1 MSKGKLLAVCIVW
14 LMILAVGVVTW
25 RVWFAPS
32 IEESASQRAQAEA
45 KAAREA
51 REAELRRGG
60 SDSRYQSGVTIALD
74 GFSGYAVLRSPE
86 FASALNEQGIKL
98 TLKDDGADYSK
109 RLNALARGEVDM
121 AVFTI
126 DALVK
131 ASAESNSLPATI
143 VAVID
148 ETVGADAIVG
158 YKSKFP
164 NVDALNT
171 AETRFVLTPN
181 SPSETLARVVMSR
194 FQLDELP
201 ENPFIEARDASDV
214 YAKYQQSKP
223 TDPVAYVV
231 WEPYITQ
238 MLKND
243 RVGVVVDSSR
253 FPSTIVDVLV
263 ASDDF
268 IAKNAD
274 TATAVVRA
282 YLAANYKY
290 RSTDDRVALVM
301 NDAATAGAALTREE
315 ATRLVDGVWW
325 KNTQENLAHAG
336 IRTGTRLPHLE
347 DMIAG
352 ITRVLLDSGSIKTDP
367 TDGHPNYLYNDVV
380 IRELADFHPGV
391 DSEDIRGTEL
401 PMLSDAQWNALV
413 EVGTAR
419 APTLV
424 FARGTATLTER
435 SRKLLDELAGTL
447 QSTRYYVIVRGNA
460 SLIGDAAANKKLAE
474 ARAREVESYLSQ
486 HGVDADRIRAVGVE
500 PSGSTSVSFLLGEV
514 PY

>member
-1 MSKGKLLAVCIVW
+1 MSKGKLLAVSMVW
-14 LMILAVGVVTW
+14 LVILLIGVVCW
-25 RVWFAPS
+25 KVWFGPS
-32 IEESASQRAQAEA
+32 IAESNSQRAQAEA
-45 KAAREA
+45 EAARAA

-60 SDSRYQSGVTIALD
+60 SDSRYQTQVSIALD

-86 FASALNEQGIKL
+86 FAGALRDQGIKL
-98 TLKDDGADYSK
+98 TLKDDGADYTK
-109 RLNALARGEVDM
+109 RLAALARGEVDM

-131 ASAESNSLPATI
+131 TCAESNSLPATI

-148 ETVGADAIVG
+148 ETVGADAIVS
-158 YKSKFP
+158 YKEVFA

-171 AETRFVLTPN
+171 PETRFVLTPN

-194 FQLDELP
+194 FQLDQLP
-201 ENPFIEARDASDV
+201 ENPFIEMRDAAEV
-214 YAKYQQSKP
+214 VAKYKKSKP

-243 RVGVVVDSSR
+243 RVGVIVDSSR
-253 FPSTIVDVLV
+253 FPATIVDVLV
-263 ASDDF
+263 ASDDY
-268 IAKNAD
+268 IAKNSD
-274 TATAVVRA
+274 TATALVRA
-282 YLAANYKY
+282 YLQANYKY
-290 RSTDDRVALVM
+290 RTTEDRIALIM
-301 NDAATAGAALTREE
+301 KDAAADAALTHEE

-336 IRTGTRLPHLE
+336 IRNGTRLPHLE
-347 DMIAG
+347 DIIAG
-352 ITRVLLDSGSIKTDP
+352 ITRVLIDSGSIERDP
-367 TDGHPNYLYNDVV
+367 TDGNPNYLYNDNVL
-380 IRELADFHPGV
+380 RELADFHPGV
-391 DSEDIRGTEL
+391 ENEEIRGTEM
-401 PMLSDAQWNALV
+401 PALSDAQWSSLV
-413 EVGTAR
+413 EAGTAK
-419 APTLV
+419 APTLI
-424 FARGTATLTER
+424 FARGTPTLTER

-460 SLIGDAAANKKLAE
+460 SLRGDAAANKKLAE
-474 ARAREVESYLSQ
+474 QRALEVERYLSQ
-486 HGVDADRIRAVGVE
+486 HGVDTDRIRAVGVE